1 MKTMALLQQFLKIA
15 WQTVLLWLVFRC
27 GSYLVGV
34 LHLALPGNVA
44 GMLLMFGLLATGIV
58 KPAWIEVGGGFL
70 LKHFA
75 FFFIPISV
83 GLMAFGP
90 LMRQS
95 GLTLLAILMVSAAVG
110 VLVTGIAVQVLHG
123 RSSR

>member
-1 MKTMALLQQFLKIA
+1 MIKQLLKIA
-15 WQTVLLWLVFRC
+15 FQILLLWLVYRC
-27 GSYLVGV
+27 GTYLVAL

-44 GMLLMFGLLATGIV
+44 GMLLMFALLGAGVV
-58 KPAWIEVGGGFL
+58 KPAQIEGGGGFL

-95 GLTLLAILMVSAAVG
+95 GLTLLTILLVSAGVG
-110 VLVTGIAVQVLHG
+110 VLVTGLTVQLLHG

>member
-1 MKTMALLQQFLKIA
+1 MTKSIFPIA
-15 WQTVLLWLVFRC
+15 WQILLLWLVFRC

-34 LHLALPGNVA
+34 LNLALPGNVA
-44 GMLLMFGLLATGIV
+44 GMLLMFALLASGAV
-58 KPAWIEVGGGFL
+58 KPALIETGGSFL

-95 GLTLLAILMVSAAVG
+95 GLILLAILVLSAVVG
-110 VLVTGIAVQVLHG
+110 VLVTGAFVQSMHG

>member
-1 MKTMALLQQFLKIA
+1 MSRQYLHIA
-15 WQTVLLWLVFRC
+15 GQILLLWVVFRL
-27 GSYLVGV
+27 GSWLVG
-34 LHLALPGNVA
+34 LLNLALPGNVA
-44 GMLLMFGLLATGIV
+44 GMLLMFGLLACGVV
-58 KPAWIEVGGGFL
+58 KPAQVETGGSFL

-95 GLTLLAILMVSAAVG
+95 GASLLAILLISAVVG
-110 VLVTGIAVQVLHG
+110 VVVTGLLVQVMHA

>member
-1 MKTMALLQQFLKIA
+1 MIIRILKIA
-15 WQTVLLWLVFRC
+15 WQIALLWLVFRC
-27 GSYLVGV
+27 GSSLVGF

-44 GMLLMFGLLATGIV
+44 GMLLMFALLLSGAV
-58 KPAWIEVGGGFL
+58 QPADIDAGGGFL

-83 GLMAFGP
+83 GLMTFGP

-95 GLTLLAILMVSAAVG
+95 GLTLLAVLVVSAAVG
-110 VLVTGIAVQVLHG
+110 VAVTGLTVQLL
-123 RSSR
+123 RARPSR

>member
-1 MKTMALLQQFLKIA
+1 MTTFPLKIA
-15 WQTVLLWLVFRC
+15 WQILLLWLVFRL
-27 GSYLVGV
+27 GAYLVGI

-44 GMLLMFGLLATGIV
+44 GMLLMFALLLTGIV
-58 KPAWIEVGGGFL
+58 KPVQIEAGGGFL

-95 GLTLLAILMVSAAVG
+95 GLTLVSILMASAAVG
-110 VLVTGIAVQVLHG
+110 VVVTGVFVQFMHA
-123 RSSR
+123 RSTR

>member
-1 MKTMALLQQFLKIA
+1 MARNLFDIA
-15 WQTVLLWLVFRC
+15 WQVLVLWLVFRM
-27 GSYLVGV
+27 GSFLVEVTGI
-34 LHLALPGNVA
+34 ALPGNVA
-44 GMLLMFGLLATGIV
+44 GMLIMFALLAGGVV
-58 KPAWIEVGGGFL
+58 KPALIETGGGFL

-95 GLTLLAILMVSAAVG
+95 GLALVGILALSALVGMAATGTSVEIL
-110 VLVTGIAVQVLHG
+110 HK

>member
-1 MKTMALLQQFLKIA
+1 MRQFLNIV
-15 WQTVLLWLVFRC
+15 WQSALLWLVYRC
-27 GSYLVGV
+27 GTYLVAV

-44 GMLLMFGLLATGIV
+44 GMLLMFALLATGVV
-58 KPAWIEVGGGFL
+58 KPALIETGGGFL

-110 VLVTGIAVQVLHG
+110 ALVTGVSVQLLHG

>member
-1 MKTMALLQQFLKIA
+1 MRQFLNIV
-15 WQTVLLWLVFRC
+15 WQSVLLWLVYRC
-27 GSYLVGV
+27 GSYLVAV

-44 GMLLMFGLLATGIV
+44 GMLLMFALLASGIV
-58 KPAWIEVGGGFL
+58 KPVLIEAGAGFL

-95 GLTLLAILMVSAAVG
+95 GLTLLAILVVSAAVG
-110 VLVTGIAVQVLHG
+110 VLVTGVSVQLLHG

>member
-1 MKTMALLQQFLKIA
+1 MAMVKQFFQLS
-15 WQTVLLWLVFRC
+15 WQTGLLWVVYRC
-27 GSYLVGV
+27 GAYLVGV

-44 GMLLMFGLLATGIV
+44 GMLLMFALLVTGVV
-58 KPAWIEVGGGFL
+58 KPVQIEAGGGFL

-83 GLMAFGP
+83 GLMGFGP

-95 GLTLLAILMVSAAVG
+95 GLSLLAVLVASAAVG
-110 VLVTGIAVQVLHG
+110 VLVTGISVQLLQG
-123 RSSR
+123 RSPR

>member
-1 MKTMALLQQFLKIA
+1 MTKQILLIA
-15 WQTVLLWLVFRC
+15 VQTVLLWLVFRC
-27 GSYLVGV
+27 GTFLVGL

-44 GMLLMFGLLATGIV
+44 GMLLMFALLVSGVV
-58 KPAWIEVGGGFL
+58 KPAYIETGGGFL

-95 GLTLLAILMVSAAVG
+95 GLTLLSILVLSAAVG
-110 VLVTGIAVQVLHG
+110 VLVTGVSVQVLHR

>member
-1 MKTMALLQQFLKIA
+1 MTRYLLNMT
-15 WQTVLLWLVFRC
+15 WQILLLWLLFSL
-27 GSYLVGV
+27 GSYLVDLLGV
-34 LHLALPGNVA
+34 ALPGNVA
-44 GMLLMFGLLATGIV
+44 GMLILFALLSTGVV
-58 KPAWIEVGGGFL
+58 KPAAVETGGGFL

-83 GLMAFGP
+83 GLMAFGA

-95 GLTLLAILMVSAAVG
+95 GAALLAVLALSAMVGMA
-110 VLVTGIAVQVLHG
+110 VTGVSVEFLHK

>member
-1 MKTMALLQQFLKIA
+1 MATLKQLLKIA
-15 WQTVLLWLVFRC
+15 FQILLLWLVFRC
-27 GSYLVGV
+27 GSYVV
-34 LHLALPGNVA
+34 TFLHLALPGNVA
-44 GMLLMFGLLATGIV
+44 GMLLMFALLAAGVV
-58 KPAWIEVGGGFL
+58 KPVQIEAGGGFL

-95 GLTLLAILMVSAAVG
+95 GLTLLAVLLASAGVG
-110 VLVTGIAVQVLHG
+110 VLVTGLTVQLLHG

>member
-1 MKTMALLQQFLKIA
+1 MATVKQFLKIA
-15 WQTVLLWLVFRC
+15 LQTTLLWLVFRC
-27 GSYLVGV
+27 GSYLVAV
-34 LHLALPGNVA
+34 LHLSLPGNVA
-44 GMLLMFGLLATGIV
+44 GMLLMFALLATGVV
-58 KPAWIEVGGGFL
+58 KPVLIEAGGGFL

-95 GLTLLAILMVSAAVG
+95 GLTLLAVLLVSAGVG
-110 VLVTGIAVQVLHG
+110 VLVTGLTVQLLHG

>member
-1 MKTMALLQQFLKIA
+1 MAMFKQLPKIA
-15 WQTVLLWLVFRC
+15 FQILLLWLVFRC
-27 GSYLVGV
+27 GTYLVAF

-44 GMLLMFGLLATGIV
+44 GMLLMFALLATGVV
-58 KPAWIEVGGGFL
+58 KPVLIEAGGGFL

-95 GLTLLAILMVSAAVG
+95 GLTLLAVLMASAGVG
-110 VLVTGIAVQVLHG
+110 VLVTGLAVQLLHG

>member
-1 MKTMALLQQFLKIA
+1 MASRRLLNIA
-15 WQTVLLWLVFRC
+15 WQILLLWLVFRC
-27 GSYLVGV
+27 GTFLVGV

-44 GMLLMFGLLATGIV
+44 GMLLMFALLCTGVV
-58 KPAWIEVGGGFL
+58 KPALIEAGGGFL

-83 GLMAFGP
+83 GLMGFGS

-95 GLTLLAILMVSAAVG
+95 GLTLLAILTVSALLGMA
-110 VLVTGIAVQVLHG
+110 VTGISVQFLHA

>member
-1 MKTMALLQQFLKIA
+1 MTTRFINIA
-15 WQTVLLWLVFRC
+15 WQTLLLWLVFRC
-27 GSYLVGV
+27 GSYLVGI

-44 GMLLMFGLLATGIV
+44 GMLLMFALLSTGIV
-58 KPAWIEVGGGFL
+58 KPALIEAGGGFL

-95 GLTLLAILMVSAAVG
+95 GLTLLAILTVSAAVG
-110 VLVTGIAVQVLHG
+110 IVITGVFVQSMHA

>member
-1 MKTMALLQQFLKIA
+1 MTLTLVKIA
-15 WQTVLLWLVFRC
+15 WQTLLLWLVFRC
-27 GSYLVGV
+27 GTYLVGL
-34 LHLALPGNVA
+34 LHLALPGNVV
-44 GMLLMFGLLATGIV
+44 GMLLMFALLWTGAV
-58 KPAWIEVGGGFL
+58 KPARIEAGGGFL

-95 GLTLLAILMVSAAVG
+95 GATLLAILLTSAAVG
-110 VLVTGIAVQVLHG
+110 VAVTGLSAQLLHA

>member
-1 MKTMALLQQFLKIA
+1 MAMFQQFLKIA
-15 WQTVLLWLVFRC
+15 WQTALLWLVFRC

-44 GMLLMFGLLATGIV
+44 GMLLMFGLLASGIV
-58 KPAWIEVGGGFL
+58 KPAWIEAGGGFL